1 MRDSETPQW
10 YLGLDGEAT
19 GPLPMADIK
28 KLFATGKANGKTQA
42 WMAGM
47 DDWVDASTLDS
58 FKPFLAVP
66 PPMKKPAPPALPVAK
81 SAPAV
86 AATPLEPAKPTQPIS
101 PEDLMIQ
108 ELGLTPKRIEAMAV
122 LAVELAGQ
130 TRVRLGLTSPPPRL
144 GLIERTN

>member
-1 MRDSETPQW
+1 MSDSETPQW

-47 DDWVDASTLDS
+47 DDWVDASTLEA
-58 FKPFLAVP
+58 FKPFLAAP
-66 PPMKKPAPPALPVAK
+66 PPMKKPAPPVLPAAK
-81 SAPAV
+81 AAPAPVV
-86 AATPLEPAKPTQPIS
+86 APAEPAKPLS
-101 PEDLMIQ
+101 PEEIMTK

-144 GLIERTN
+144 GLVERTR